1 MNWLFFSIA
10 TALLWGTAE
19 LFYKKGAQPDEKY
32 SHLKISVWVGV
43 VMGAHA
49 IYTLLTQDIGYNP
62 ANLLI
67 YLPVSLFYIFS
78 MTFSYFGMRFLEESI
93 SDPIENT
100 AGVICVLLFAIF
112 MGDEFS
118 ALTWIAVAVITLG
131 VVGVSYIENRGET
144 PRKKLLGKKLAI
156 VAFCMPFVYALLD
169 AFGTFLDDAF
179 FLVED
184 IANAPFVD
192 VTEETIEAVAN
203 PSYELPFALFALFM
217 GDEFSWLTWLSVGVI
232 TVGVVG
238 VSYLEN
244 HGETTRKK
252 NYGKALAI
260 ISFCMPFVYAL
271 LDAFGTFLDDA
282 FFLIEDVASSPLVD
296 VTEETIEAV
305 ANTSYELT
313 FALFALCLF
322 IFMKSKKVK
331 FGSVPQHKDKILAA
345 VFETAGQFTYV
356 YALGGVDAVAAPI
369 LSSVCVVSLLLSRIF
384 LKEKLSWKTYAF
396 IAVVIV
402 GILLLA
408 VSEEL

>member
-1 MNWLFFSIA
+1 MNWLFFSVA

-19 LFYKKGAQPDEKY
+19 LFYKKGARPEEKF
-32 SHLKISVWVGV
+32 SHLKICVWVGV

-49 IYTLLTQDIGYNP
+49 IFTLLTQDIGYNP
-62 ANLLI
+62 VNLLI
-67 YLPVSLFYIFS
+67 YLPVSLFYIIS
-78 MTFSYFGMRFLEESI
+78 MAFSYFGMRFLEESI

-118 ALTWIAVAVITLG
+118 VLTWAAVGVITVG
-131 VVGVSYIENRGET
+131 VVGVSYLENHGET
-144 PRKKLLGKKLAI
+144 PRKKSLGKRLAVI
-156 VAFCMPFVYALLD
+156 SFCMPFLYALLD

-184 IANAPFVD
+184 IARAPF
-192 VTEETIEAVAN
+192 
-203 PSYELPFALFALFM
+203 
-217 GDEFSWLTWLSVGVI
+217 
-232 TVGVVG
+232 
-238 VSYLEN
+238 
-244 HGETTRKK
+244 
-252 NYGKALAI
+252 
-260 ISFCMPFVYAL
+260 
-271 LDAFGTFLDDA
+271 
-282 FFLIEDVASSPLVD
+282 VD

-322 IFMKSKKVK
+322 IFMKVKKVE
-331 FGSVPQHKDKILAA
+331 FGPVPQHKDKILAA

-408 VSEEL
+408 VAEEL

>member
-1 MNWLFFSIA
+1 MSWLFFSIA

-19 LFYKKGAQPDEKY
+19 LFYKKGAQPNEKY
-32 SHLKISVWVGV
+32 SHLKICVWVGV

-49 IYTLLTQDIGYNP
+49 IFTLLTQDIGYNP
-62 ANLLI
+62 VNLI
-67 YLPVSLFYIFS
+67 CYLPVSLMYIIS
-78 MTFSYFGMRFLEESI
+78 MAFSYFGMRFLEESI

-100 AGVICVLLFAIF
+100 AGVLCVVLFALF

-118 ALTWIAVAVITLG
+118 ALTWIAVAIIAVG
-131 VVGVSYIENRGET
+131 VVGVGFLENHGET
-144 PRKKLLGKKLAI
+144 PRKKKYGKKLAI
-156 VAFCMPFVYALLD
+156 VAFCMPFVYAFLD

-184 IANAPFVD
+184 ISA
-192 VTEETIEAVAN
+192 T
-203 PSYELPFALFALFM
+203 
-217 GDEFSWLTWLSVGVI
+217 
-232 TVGVVG
+232 
-238 VSYLEN
+238 
-244 HGETTRKK
+244 
-252 NYGKALAI
+252 
-260 ISFCMPFVYAL
+260 
-271 LDAFGTFLDDA
+271 
-282 FFLIEDVASSPLVD
+282 PLVD

-313 FALFALCLF
+313 FALFALGLY

-331 FGSVPQHKDKILAA
+331 FGPIPQHKDKILAA

-384 LKEKLSWKTYAF
+384 LKEKLNWKTYAF
-396 IAVVIV
+396 ITVVIV

-408 VSEEL
+408 VAEEL

>member
-1 MNWLFFSIA
+1 MSWLFFSIA

-19 LFYKKGAQPDEKY
+19 LFYKKGALPNEKY
-32 SHLKISVWVGV
+32 SHLKICVWVGI

-49 IYTLLTQDIGYNP
+49 IFTLLTQDIGYNP
-62 ANLLI
+62 VNLLV
-67 YLPVSLFYIFS
+67 YLPVSLFYIIS
-78 MTFSYFGMRFLEESI
+78 MAFSYFGMRFLEESI

-100 AGVICVLLFAIF
+100 AGVICVLLFALF

-118 ALTWIAVAVITLG
+118 VLTWIAVGVITVG
-131 VVGVSYIENRGET
+131 VVGVSYLENRGET
-144 PRKKLLGKKLAI
+144 PRKKTLGKKLAI
-156 VAFCMPFVYALLD
+156 VSFCMPFLYALLD

-184 IANAPFVD
+184 
-192 VTEETIEAVAN
+192 VAN
-203 PSYELPFALFALFM
+203 
-217 GDEFSWLTWLSVGVI
+217 T
-232 TVGVVG
+232 
-238 VSYLEN
+238 
-244 HGETTRKK
+244 
-252 NYGKALAI
+252 
-260 ISFCMPFVYAL
+260 
-271 LDAFGTFLDDA
+271 
-282 FFLIEDVASSPLVD
+282 PLVD

-313 FALFALCLF
+313 FALFALGLF
-322 IFMKSKKVK
+322 IFMKAKKVK
-331 FGSVPQHKDKILAA
+331 FGPVPQHKDKILAA

-396 IAVVIV
+396 IAVVII

-408 VSEEL
+408 VAEEL

>member
-1 MNWLFFSIA
+1 MSWLFFSIA

-19 LFYKKGAQPDEKY
+19 LFYKKGAQPNEKY
-32 SHLKISVWVGV
+32 SHLKICVWVGV

-49 IYTLLTQDIGYNP
+49 IFTLVTQDINYNP
-62 ANLLI
+62 MNLLI
-67 YLPVSLFYIFS
+67 YLPVSLFYIIS
-78 MTFSYFGMRFLEESI
+78 MAFSYFGMRFLEESI

-112 MGDEFS
+112 MGDAFS
-118 ALTWIAVAVITLG
+118 VLTWVAVGIITVG
-131 VVGVSYIENRGET
+131 VVGVSYLENHGET
-144 PRKKLLGKKLAI
+144 PRKKNLGKKLAI
-156 VAFCMPFVYALLD
+156 VSFCMPFLYALLD

-192 VTEETIEAVAN
+192 VTEET
-203 PSYELPFALFALFM
+203 M
-217 GDEFSWLTWLSVGVI
+217 
-232 TVGVVG
+232 
-238 VSYLEN
+238 
-244 HGETTRKK
+244 
-252 NYGKALAI
+252 
-260 ISFCMPFVYAL
+260 
-271 LDAFGTFLDDA
+271 
-282 FFLIEDVASSPLVD
+282 
-296 VTEETIEAV
+296 EAV

-313 FALFALCLF
+313 FALFALGLF
-322 IFMKSKKVK
+322 IFMKAKGVK
-331 FGSVPQHKDKILAA
+331 FGPVPQHKDKILAA

-408 VSEEL
+408 VAEEL

>member
-19 LFYKKGAQPDEKY
+19 LFYKKGARPDEKY

-43 VMGAHA
+43 VMGIHA
-49 IYTLLTQDIGYNP
+49 VYTLLTQDIGFNP
-62 ANLLI
+62 MNLLI

-118 ALTWIAVAVITLG
+118 ALTWIAVAVITVG
-131 VVGVSYIENRGET
+131 VVGVSYLENKGET
-144 PRKKLLGKKLAI
+144 PRKKTYGKKLAV
-156 VAFCMPFVYALLD
+156 VAFIMPFLYALLD

-184 IANAPFVD
+184 IAAAPFVD
-192 VTEETIEAVAN
+192 VTEET
-203 PSYELPFALFALFM
+203 M
-217 GDEFSWLTWLSVGVI
+217 
-232 TVGVVG
+232 
-238 VSYLEN
+238 
-244 HGETTRKK
+244 
-252 NYGKALAI
+252 
-260 ISFCMPFVYAL
+260 
-271 LDAFGTFLDDA
+271 
-282 FFLIEDVASSPLVD
+282 
-296 VTEETIEAV
+296 EAV

-313 FALFALCLF
+313 FALFALGLF
-322 IFMKSKKVK
+322 IFMKAKGVK
-331 FGSVPQHKDKILAA
+331 FGPVKQHKDKILAA

-408 VSEEL
+408 VAEEL

>member
-1 MNWLFFSIA
+1 MSWLFFSVA

-19 LFYKKGAQPDEKY
+19 LFYKKGAQPNERY
-32 SHLKISVWVGV
+32 SHLKICVWVGI

-49 IYTLLTQDIGYNP
+49 IFTLLTQDIGYNP
-62 ANLLI
+62 INLI
-67 YLPVSLFYIFS
+67 RYLPVSLFYIVS
-78 MTFSYFGMRFLEESI
+78 MAFSYFGMRFLEESI

-118 ALTWIAVAVITLG
+118 ALTWIAVGVITVG
-131 VVGVSYIENRGET
+131 VVGVSFLENRGET
-144 PRKKLLGKKLAI
+144 TRKKNYGKVLAV
-156 VAFCMPFVYALLD
+156 VAFIMPFLYALLD

-184 IANAPFVD
+184 
-192 VTEETIEAVAN
+192 VAN
-203 PSYELPFALFALFM
+203 
-217 GDEFSWLTWLSVGVI
+217 
-232 TVGVVG
+232 
-238 VSYLEN
+238 
-244 HGETTRKK
+244 
-252 NYGKALAI
+252 
-260 ISFCMPFVYAL
+260 
-271 LDAFGTFLDDA
+271 
-282 FFLIEDVASSPLVD
+282 SPLVD

-313 FALFALCLF
+313 FALFALGLF
-322 IFMKSKKVK
+322 IFMKAKKVK
-331 FGSVPQHKDKILAA
+331 FGPIFTKNESGKFRFAANHQDKLLAA

-384 LKEKLSWKTYAF
+384 LKEKLSWKTYAC

-408 VSEEL
+408 VAEEL

>member
-1 MNWLFFSIA
+1 MSWLFFSVA

-19 LFYKKGAQPDEKY
+19 LFYKKGAQPNERY
-32 SHLKISVWVGV
+32 SHLKICIWVGI

-49 IYTLLTQDIGYNP
+49 IFTLLTQNIGYNP
-62 ANLLI
+62 INLI
-67 YLPVSLFYIFS
+67 RYLPVSLFYIVS
-78 MTFSYFGMRFLEESI
+78 MAFSYFGMRFLEESI

-100 AGVICVLLFAIF
+100 AGVICVLLFALF

-118 ALTWIAVAVITLG
+118 VLTWVAVGVITVG
-131 VVGVSYIENRGET
+131 VVGVSFLENRGET
-144 PRKKLLGKKLAI
+144 TRKKNYGKVLAV
-156 VAFCMPFVYALLD
+156 VAFIMPFLYALLD

-179 FLVED
+179 FLV
-184 IANAPFVD
+184 
-192 VTEETIEAVAN
+192 
-203 PSYELPFALFALFM
+203 
-217 GDEFSWLTWLSVGVI
+217 
-232 TVGVVG
+232 
-238 VSYLEN
+238 
-244 HGETTRKK
+244 
-252 NYGKALAI
+252 
-260 ISFCMPFVYAL
+260 
-271 LDAFGTFLDDA
+271 
-282 FFLIEDVASSPLVD
+282 EDVASSPLVD

-313 FALFALCLF
+313 FALFALGLF
-322 IFMKSKKVK
+322 IFMKTKKVK
-331 FGSVPQHKDKILAA
+331 FGPIFSKNESGKFTFAASHRDKLLAA

-408 VSEEL
+408 VAEEL

>member
-1 MNWLFFSIA
+1 MSWLFFSIA

-19 LFYKKGAQPDEKY
+19 LFYKKGAQPNEKY
-32 SHLKISVWVGV
+32 SHLKICVWVGV

-49 IYTLLTQDIGYNP
+49 IFTLVTQDINYNP
-62 ANLLI
+62 MNLLI
-67 YLPVSLFYIFS
+67 YLPVSLFYIIS
-78 MTFSYFGMRFLEESI
+78 MAFSYFGMRFLEESI

-118 ALTWIAVAVITLG
+118 VLTWVAVGIITVG
-131 VVGVSYIENRGET
+131 VVGVSYLENHGET
-144 PRKKLLGKKLAI
+144 PRKKNLGKKLAI
-156 VAFCMPFVYALLD
+156 VSFCMPFLYALLD

-192 VTEETIEAVAN
+192 VTEET
-203 PSYELPFALFALFM
+203 M
-217 GDEFSWLTWLSVGVI
+217 
-232 TVGVVG
+232 
-238 VSYLEN
+238 
-244 HGETTRKK
+244 
-252 NYGKALAI
+252 
-260 ISFCMPFVYAL
+260 
-271 LDAFGTFLDDA
+271 
-282 FFLIEDVASSPLVD
+282 
-296 VTEETIEAV
+296 EAV

-313 FALFALCLF
+313 FALFALGLF
-322 IFMKSKKVK
+322 IFMKAKKVK
-331 FGSVPQHKDKILAA
+331 FGPVPQHKDKILAA

-408 VSEEL
+408 VAEEL

>member
-1 MNWLFFSIA
+1 MSWLFFSVA

-43 VMGAHA
+43 VMGIHA
-49 IYTLLTQDIGYNP
+49 VYTLLSQDIGFNP
-62 ANLLI
+62 VNILI

-78 MTFSYFGMRFLEESI
+78 MTFSYFGMRFIEESI

-118 ALTWIAVAVITLG
+118 ALTWIAVGVITVG
-131 VVGVSYIENRGET
+131 VVGVSFLENKGET
-144 PRKKLLGKKLAI
+144 PRKKKLGKALAI

-184 IANAPFVD
+184 IASAPFVD
-192 VTEETIEAVAN
+192 VTEET
-203 PSYELPFALFALFM
+203 M
-217 GDEFSWLTWLSVGVI
+217 
-232 TVGVVG
+232 
-238 VSYLEN
+238 
-244 HGETTRKK
+244 
-252 NYGKALAI
+252 
-260 ISFCMPFVYAL
+260 
-271 LDAFGTFLDDA
+271 
-282 FFLIEDVASSPLVD
+282 
-296 VTEETIEAV
+296 EAV

-313 FALFALCLF
+313 FALFALGLF
-322 IFMKSKKVK
+322 LFMKAKKVK
-331 FGSVPQHKDKILAA
+331 FGPVPQHKDKILAA

-356 YALGGVDAVAAPI
+356 YALGGVDAIAAPI

-396 IAVVIV
+396 ITVVII

-408 VSEEL
+408 VAEEL

>member
-1 MNWLFFSIA
+1 MDWLFFSVA

-19 LFYKKGAQPDEKY
+19 LFYKKGAQPNEKY
-32 SHLKISVWVGV
+32 SHLKICVWVGV

-49 IYTLLTQDIGYNP
+49 IFTLLTQDIHYNP
-62 ANLLI
+62 INLI
-67 YLPVSLFYIFS
+67 RYAPVSLMYIIS
-78 MTFSYFGMRFLEESI
+78 MAFSYFGMRFLEESI

-112 MGDEFS
+112 MGDEFH
-118 ALTWIAVAVITLG
+118 ALTWIAIAVIA
-131 VVGVSYIENRGET
+131 VGVIGVGYLENHGET
-144 PRKKLLGKKLAI
+144 TRKKKLGKKLAI

-169 AFGTFLDDAF
+169 AFGTFLDDAY

-184 IANAPFVD
+184 IAA
-192 VTEETIEAVAN
+192 T
-203 PSYELPFALFALFM
+203 
-217 GDEFSWLTWLSVGVI
+217 
-232 TVGVVG
+232 
-238 VSYLEN
+238 
-244 HGETTRKK
+244 
-252 NYGKALAI
+252 
-260 ISFCMPFVYAL
+260 
-271 LDAFGTFLDDA
+271 
-282 FFLIEDVASSPLVD
+282 PLVD

-313 FALFALCLF
+313 FALFALGLF
-322 IFMKSKKVK
+322 IFMKCKKVK
-331 FGSVPQHKDKILAA
+331 FGPVPQHKDKILAA